1 MFAVCLKHDY
11 CLLKKLIYLNSVIV
25 KSDYPEF
32 SNQEKMKSNDAFF
45 AIVVIAAVGISLYR
59 KYYKKGKEKQSVQ
72 KPASTG
78 SLHSVRDDYEP
89 YSGKY
94 PGSGSGKQDA

>member
-1 MFAVCLKHDY
+1 MFAGKID
-11 CLLKKLIYLNSVIV
+11 IF
-25 KSDYPEF
+25 EF
-32 SNQEKMKSNDAFF
+32 SYNITGLSGISNHEKMESNEIIF
-45 AIVVIAAVGISLYR
+45 AVVVLAAVGISLYR
-59 KYYKKGKEKQSVQ
+59 KYLKKAKEKQPVQ
-72 KPASTG
+72 KPADTG

>member
-1 MFAVCLKHDY
+1 
-11 CLLKKLIYLNSVIV
+11 
-25 KSDYPEF
+25 
-32 SNQEKMKSNDAFF
+32 MKSNDMIF
-45 AIVVIAAVGISLYR
+45 AVVVLIAVGISLYR
-59 KYYKKGKEKQSVQ
+59 KYLKKEKEKQSIQ
-72 KPASTG
+72 KPAGTG

>member
-1 MFAVCLKHDY
+1 MFKTGFMFAEKID
-11 CLLKKLIYLNSVIV
+11 IF
-25 KSDYPEF
+25 EF
-32 SNQEKMKSNDAFF
+32 SNWLTGLAGISNQKVMKSNDIILA
-45 AIVVIAAVGISLYR
+45 VVVLTAVGISLYR
-59 KYYKKGKEKQSVQ
+59 KYLKKEKEKQSFQ
-72 KPASTG
+72 KPAGTG

>member
-1 MFAVCLKHDY
+1 MFKTRLMFAGK
-11 CLLKKLIYLNSVIV
+11 IGIFEFSNSITGL
-25 KSDYPEF
+25 SGI
-32 SNQEKMKSNDAFF
+32 SNQEKMESKDIILA
-45 AIVVIAAVGISLYR
+45 VVVLTAVGISLYR
-59 KYYKKGKEKQSVQ
+59 KYLKKGKEKQPVQ
-72 KPASTG
+72 KPAGTG